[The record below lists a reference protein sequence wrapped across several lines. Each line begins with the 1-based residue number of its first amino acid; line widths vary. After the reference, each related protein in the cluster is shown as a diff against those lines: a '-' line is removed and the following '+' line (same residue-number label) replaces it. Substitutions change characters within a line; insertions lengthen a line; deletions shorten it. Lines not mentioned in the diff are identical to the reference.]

1 MPIASQ
7 HQQPDASTSAPPD
20 VQQTAPDQGRKKGG
34 WRLGRQLAGWGLLA
48 LGAVGIVMPV
58 MPGWIFVAWGAV
70 ILAPDVPFIGRLLDR
85 LAEKV
90 PQLRSAIERA
100 RGRPEDKAG
109 PHRTGP

>member
-7 HQQPDASTSAPPD
+7 HQQPDAPLSTPGEP
-20 VQQTAPDQGRKKGG
+20 QTARGEGEKKGG

-48 LGAVGIVMPV
+48 LGAVGVVMPV
-58 MPGWIFVAWGAV
+58 MPGWIFIAWGAV

-90 PQLRSAIERA
+90 PPLRSAIEWA
-100 RGRPEDKAG
+100 RGNGHEKADDPASG
-109 PHRTGP
+109 R